1 MVSDERG
8 QALSFEGIAAAIILL
23 AAVGFALQV
32 TAVTPLSPSTSS
44 QHVENQI
51 QSSGEGVLD
60 SAYESGALQE
70 AVLYWDPVNGTFH
83 GASGDAPHYQGS
95 PPGELVLS
103 ETLNR
108 TFGDRSIAYN
118 VFIHYHEPDG
128 GMATQSLIEQ
138 GRPSDHA
145 VSASRTL
152 VLFEGDRLVEADG
165 SDGNTL
171 GGPTAEAEA
180 GFYAPDINELDGDN
194 NVYNVVHVEVVAWRI

>member
-8 QALSFEGIAAAIILL
+8 QALSFEGITAAIILL

-51 QSSGEGVLD
+51 QSSGEGALD
-60 SAYESGALQE
+60 SAYESGTLQE
-70 AVLYWDPVNGTFH
+70 AVLFWDPDEEVFH
-83 GASGDAPHYQGS
+83 ESSDELPHYQGS
-95 PPGELVLS
+95 PPDALAIS

-108 TFGDRSIAYN
+108 TFATESIAYN
-118 VFIHYHEPDG
+118 VFIHYHTSDG
-128 GMATQSLIEQ
+128 MSTQQLIEQ

-152 VLFEGDRLVEADG
+152 VLFEDDHLVEADG
-165 SDGNTL
+165 SRDTVTL
-171 GGPTAEAEA
+171 GSLTGDPDAGPS
-180 GFYAPDINELDGDN
+180 FYAPNVDDQGN
-194 NVYNVVHVEVVAWRI
+194 NVYNIVHVEVVAWRI